1 MGSLFCGLKVI
12 LNGCMYSH
20 KLYVSLVQEK
30 KQLPSLQQLCSRV
43 LLKKDVENLLKIKK
57 MTTVIASKDILDFYE
72 EVKPETKKIIRIT
85 ETQLIIRP

>member
-1 MGSLFCGLKVI
+1 
-12 LNGCMYSH
+12 MYSH